1 MNKTTINLL
10 EYDKI
15 KERLAE
21 FAVSDFGK
29 KMAVELQP
37 SLDIRVIEQNLLE
50 TTEAGALVNQSSSV
64 PLHSLTGIPNILD
77 KLSKGLILEKE
88 ELLTVADFLRDGR
101 RLKRFMKEKEY
112 TAPIVS
118 SYAFSI
124 CELDDIGEEIEK
136 CIRNGRVDD
145 KASPELAKIR
155 KKISVVDGRL
165 KSKLDSILKSP
176 VYRMYLQDSIVSVRD
191 GRYVIPVKSEYR
203 RNVKGSVIDYSA
215 SGSTVFIE
223 PGDISKLQDEL
234 KLLKIQEEKELYR
247 IVSYLTGLVEMCQRE
262 ISTNVEVM
270 AQYDFAFAKAK
281 YSRAINGNTVK
292 LNNRNY
298 IEIRKARHPL
308 IVQYAVPLDFT
319 IGDTYRAFI
328 ITGPNTGGKTVAL
341 KTIGLL
347 TMMVQSGLRAPVEEE
362 SEFAVFADILAD
374 IGDGQS
380 IEQSLSSFSAHIK
393 NIKSIID
400 CADEH
405 TLVLLDELGA
415 GTDPGEGMGLAI
427 SILDTLYDKGATVLA
442 TTHYSEIKEYAKNK
456 NGFENGC
463 MEFDINTLKPLYK
476 LKIGKPGES
485 NAFLIALR
493 LGVNRNI
500 IERAHEITYKE
511 KKAYTE
517 TFNQTGNNVM
527 KDTEISDFHIKQLT
541 RLKAIEESNNKI
553 KKQKIEH
560 SFKLGDCVFIKN
572 IRKTGIVYELENS
585 KGEVGVMYKKKKMK
599 INKKRLSLHIDAKD
613 LYPENYDM
621 DIVFESKEDRKKRHL
636 MSRKHV
642 DGLVIELPDS
652 D

>member
-1 MNKTTINLL
+1 MNRTTINLL

-21 FAVSDFGK
+21 FAVSVLGK
-29 KMAVELQP
+29 KMALELQP
-37 SLDIRVIEQNLLE
+37 SIDLRIIAQNLLE
-50 TTEAGALVNQSSSV
+50 TTEARALVNLSSAV

-77 KLSKGLILEKE
+77 KLSKGIVLETE
-88 ELLTVADFLRDGR
+88 ELSAIAVFLRDGG
-101 RLKRFMKEKEY
+101 RLKRFMKEKAY
-112 TAPIVS
+112 TALVVS
-118 SYAFSI
+118 TYALSI
-124 CELDDIGEEIEK
+124 CELDDISEEIEK
-136 CIRNGRVDD
+136 CIRNGRVDE

-155 KKISVVDGRL
+155 KKMSVIDSRI
-165 KSKLDSILKSP
+165 KSKLESILKSP
-176 VYRMYLQDSIVSVRD
+176 VYRTYLQDSIVSIRD
-191 GRYVIPVKSEYR
+191 GRYVIPVKSECR
-203 RNVKGSVIDYSA
+203 RNVKGSIIDSSI

-234 KLLKIQEEKELYR
+234 KLVKVQEEKELYR
-247 IVSYLTGLVEMCQRE
+247 ILSYLTGLVERRQSE

-270 AQYDFAFAKAK
+270 AQYDFALAKAK

-298 IEIRKARHPL
+298 IKITGARHPL
-308 IVQYAVPLDFT
+308 IGQCAVPLDFT
-319 IGDTYRAFI
+319 IGDDYRAFI

-347 TMMVQSGLRAPVEEE
+347 TMMVQSGLHVPLEEE
-362 SEFAVFADILAD
+362 SELAIFADVLAD

-380 IEQSLSSFSAHIK
+380 IEQSLSSFSAHIR

-463 MEFDINTLKPLYK
+463 MEFDINTLQPLYK

-493 LGVNRNI
+493 LGVDRNI

-511 KKAYTE
+511 KKVYTE
-517 TFNQTGNNVM
+517 IFKTGTEIM
-527 KDTEISDFHIKQLT
+527 KDTEVRDFHNQQLI
-541 RLKAIEESNNKI
+541 RLKGIDETNKKIE
-553 KKQKIEH
+553 KQKKEP
-560 SFKLGDCVFIKN
+560 SFKIGDCVFIKS
-572 IRKTGIVYELENS
+572 IGKTGIVYELENS
-585 KGEVGVMYKKKKMK
+585 KGEVGVMYKQKKMK
-599 INKKRLSLHIDAKD
+599 INKKRLSLHIEAKD

-621 DIVFESKEDRKKRHL
+621 DIVFESKEVRKKRHL
-636 MSRKHV
+636 MNRKHV
-642 DGLVIELPDS
+642 DGLVIELHDS